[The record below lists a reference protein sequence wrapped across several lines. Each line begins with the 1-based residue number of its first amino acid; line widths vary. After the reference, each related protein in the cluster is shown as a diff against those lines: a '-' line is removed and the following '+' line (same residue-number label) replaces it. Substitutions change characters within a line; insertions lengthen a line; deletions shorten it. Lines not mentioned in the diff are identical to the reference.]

1 MNKSLLIAVLFLI
14 MCGSCAIFRPCI
26 EATYTGRSEKYGDV
40 VIRRDCKG
48 IYTFYYGDNWVRV
61 SKDTVNVWVENEIN

>member
-1 MNKSLLIAVLFLI
+1 MRKISLVALVFLS
-14 MCGSCAIFRPCI
+14 SCAIFRPCI
-26 EATYTGRSEKYGDV
+26 EATYTGHSAQYGDV

-48 IYTFYYGDNWVRV
+48 VYTFYYGDSWVRV